1 MEPRLPFRLL
11 ANSFLLAR
19 PAGRNKWL
27 PKAGVT
33 GEREAAVIELGF
45 KGVVLEAHSCNVAI
59 CRESHP
65 RRRARLQ
72 VLGSLPLDSRQEAIS
87 AGISVVMSKTSPA
100 GLGSGIQALVEPV
113 S

>member
-33 GEREAAVIELGF
+33 GEREAAVPQAAA
-45 KGVVLEAHSCNVAI
+45 LEG
-59 CRESHP
+59 E
-65 RRRARLQ
+65 
-72 VLGSLPLDSRQEAIS
+72 VLGAIQ
-87 AGISVVMSKTSPA
+87 AGDALMVKGS
-100 GLGSGIQALVEPV
+100 LGSRMGPIVKAIIRRYTRAQVHA
-113 S
+113 SA

>member
-45 KGVVLEAHSCNVAI
+45 KGVVLEAHSCIVAL
-59 CRESHP
+59 CPDRHF
-65 RRRARLQ
+65 RRRAGLH
-72 VLGSLPLDSRQEAIS
+72 VLGRLPLDSRQEALS
-87 AGISVVMSKTSPA
+87 AGVSVVVSKS
-100 GLGSGIQALVEPV
+100 
-113 S
+113 